1 MTGVQTCA
9 LPIYNVKRPQYFG
22 HLTNDIVYRRLA
34 PGVLTELK
42 KLTPKD
48 MRGRPTAKLF
58 QTLNANKGYP
68 KLVGHLGKVVAF
80 MQVSDSYAQFIGHLD
95 KRLPRQAQSP
105 NDQMLLDF
113 EYNPNADGGRGI

>member
-1 MTGVQTCA
+1 M
-9 LPIYNVKRPQYFG
+9 
-22 HLTNDIVYRRLA
+22 
-34 PGVLTELK
+34 LTELK